1 MHGSKLNAKAPWSYL
16 QYGSTLRFYSNG
28 AGGTFEDVARR
39 SGKSDEEID
48 ALFEELKSR
57 IHSEK

>member
-1 MHGSKLNAKAPWSYL
+1 
-16 QYGSTLRFYSNG
+16 LRFYSNG